1 MVVLSVTYVSVGPNV
16 MSNTDMVYTLAH
28 PHSLHIFKIYNLK
41 LSNLSRLKEDQNG
54 PLKRHIPHPLPFG
67 QSMEVSFFWHQEL
80 YYLQHPLTSE
90 NHISNFEPE

>member
-1 MVVLSVTYVSVGPNV
+1 MKKIEPGLGRLNHV